1 MKWTELN
8 AMLKFEISATWN
20 CKGVTANCGLQFPME
35 NLMLKVSIDHEKPEA
50 KSLIKNVDLRKS
62 LTTLPSFSTQGK
74 RFVFVFLN
82 R

>member
-1 MKWTELN
+1 MK
-8 AMLKFEISATWN
+8 
-20 CKGVTANCGLQFPME
+20 
-35 NLMLKVSIDHEKPEA
+35 NLMLKVSVDHEKPEA
-50 KSLIKNVDLRKS
+50 SLIKNVDLRES